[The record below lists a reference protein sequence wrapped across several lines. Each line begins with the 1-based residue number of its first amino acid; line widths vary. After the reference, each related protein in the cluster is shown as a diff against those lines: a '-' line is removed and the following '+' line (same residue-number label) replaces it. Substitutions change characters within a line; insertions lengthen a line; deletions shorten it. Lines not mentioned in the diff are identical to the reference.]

1 MHLSKKLLIIA
12 IPVVIFL
19 AAGFFVLQRRYTSPA
34 ALPEHRIQL
43 SAAATSFGMRLYDN
57 SDLHEYIRS
66 QMGICYINGGAD
78 SCYATVAKLLYDQF
92 DASKVMT
99 DFTETETEKEI
110 FSRCHEVTHYLGR
123 FAYTA
128 AGSVLGAY
136 ATSSPVCHGG
146 YYHGVLEQYFTDK
159 QMTIGGLDDVTVRR
173 EIVSVCG
180 TAEDH
185 ATPRIYSECLHGIGH
200 AMMFITDAELPRAL
214 NLCDALPDQTKRETC
229 YSGVFMEN
237 SSSSTNVDHPSKYL
251 DATKPLYP
259 CTILQDVY
267 LKTCYEYQSSYFAE
281 LAHWDWA
288 KVVDMCN
295 EVPAVYQAGCFRV
308 VGTNQVGFT
317 QDIYVM
323 KENCGLVRVERLRGE
338 CAQGVVSALG
348 GRYVNQPER
357 LFAFCSIV
365 DADMRSYCY
374 THIGQVVSSWA
385 KDDSVRSSVCDSIE
399 ESDAR
404 NWCLGSI

>member
-1 MHLSKKLLIIA
+1 MRLSKKLVIVSML
-12 IPVVIFL
+12 VVIFF
-19 AAGFFVLQRRYTSPA
+19 AAGLFVWQRRHSSRMVSS
-34 ALPEHRIQL
+34 ERRIQL

-66 QMGICYINGGAD
+66 QMGICYVNGGVG
-78 SCYATVAKLLYDQF
+78 SCYATVARLLYDQF
-92 DASKVMT
+92 GAAKVMA

-146 YYHGVLEQYFTDK
+146 FYHGVLEQYFTDK
-159 QMTIGGLDDVTVRR
+159 QMTIGGLDDTTVKR
-173 EIVSVCG
+173 EIVLVCG

-214 NLCDALPDQTKRETC
+214 SLCDALPDQTKRETC

-251 DATKPLYP
+251 DSTKPLYP
-259 CTILQDVY
+259 CSILQDVY

-281 LAHWDWA
+281 LAHWDWS
-288 KVVDMCN
+288 KVVSMCN
-295 EVPAVYQAGCFRV
+295 EVPKAYRAGCFRV

-317 QDIYVM
+317 QDIHIM
-323 KENCGLVRVERLRGE
+323 KEDCDLITTEDLRGA
-338 CAQGVVSALG
+338 CTQGVVSALG
-348 GRYVNQPER
+348 GRYVNQPDR
-357 LFAFCSIV
+357 LFAFCAIV
-365 DADMRSYCY
+365 DGNMRSYCY
-374 THIGQVVSSWA
+374 SHIGQVVSSWA
-385 KDDSVRSSVCDSIE
+385 KDDSVRQSVCSSIPE
-399 ESDAR
+399 LDAR
-404 NWCLGSI
+404 NWCLGAI